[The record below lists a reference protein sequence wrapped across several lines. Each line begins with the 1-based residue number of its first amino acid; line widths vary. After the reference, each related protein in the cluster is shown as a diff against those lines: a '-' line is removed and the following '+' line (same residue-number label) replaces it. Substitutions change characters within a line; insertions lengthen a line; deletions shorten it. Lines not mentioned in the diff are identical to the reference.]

1 MANWNKNDV
10 LRLLNLNSD
19 LIFALFLWKDKAP
32 SSDKMVPHGFHEPRG
47 KS

>member
-10 LRLLNLNSD
+10 FRLLNLNSD
-19 LIFALFLWKDKAP
+19 VIFALFLWKDKAP
-32 SSDKMVPHGFHEPRG
+32 GSDKMVPHGFHEPCA